1 LSPELYCPFTELI
14 IGIMKFI
21 AIFVLVLVA
30 TEAYTEP
37 VDAKCIE
44 ALEQIRR
51 SFSGI
56 NDQYTALGEK
66 YIKELEA
73 LDGIACT
80 TLARRILKNTY
91 GLRLQSE
98 DAVVVKIIMDPSG
111 NILSPFCTAA
121 LKSGVQTI
129 IKIKGA
135 FSGGLNK
142 DAIMRELAAIGVS
155 SANIVA
161 ACK

>member
-1 LSPELYCPFTELI
+1 
-14 IGIMKFI
+14 MKFI

-30 TEAYTEP
+30 TGAYTEP

-44 ALEQIRR
+44 ALEEIRR

-91 GLRLQSE
+91 GLKLQSE
-98 DAVVVKIIMDPSG
+98 DAVVVDPSG

>member
-1 LSPELYCPFTELI
+1 
-14 IGIMKFI
+14 MKFI

-44 ALEQIRR
+44 ALEEIRR

-98 DAVVVKIIMDPSG
+98 DAVVVDPFWQHL
-111 NILSPFCTAA
+111 IAFLHCCPEERCTNHHQNQGCFQWR
-121 LKSGVQTI
+121 SQQGRYHE
-129 IKIKGA
+129 G
-135 FSGGLNK
+135 
-142 DAIMRELAAIGVS
+142 IGRNRCVLCQHRS
-155 SANIVA
+155 CLQVV
-161 ACK
+161 

>member
-1 LSPELYCPFTELI
+1 
-14 IGIMKFI
+14 MKFI

-98 DAVVVKIIMDPSG
+98 DAVVVDPSG

>member
-1 LSPELYCPFTELI
+1 
-14 IGIMKFI
+14 MKFI

-30 TEAYTEP
+30 TGAYTEH

-44 ALEQIRR
+44 ALEEIRR

-91 GLRLQSE
+91 GLKLQSE
-98 DAVVVKIIMDPSG
+98 DAVVVDPSG
-111 NILSPFCTAA
+111 NILSPFCAAA

>member
-1 LSPELYCPFTELI
+1 
-14 IGIMKFI
+14 MKFI

-30 TEAYTEP
+30 TGAYTEP

-44 ALEQIRR
+44 ALEEIRR

-91 GLRLQSE
+91 GLKLQSE
-98 DAVVVKIIMDPSG
+98 DAVVVDPSG

-142 DAIMRELAAIGVS
+142 DAIMGELAAIGVS

>member
-1 LSPELYCPFTELI
+1 
-14 IGIMKFI
+14 MKFI

-44 ALEQIRR
+44 ALEEIRR

-98 DAVVVKIIMDPSG
+98 DAVVVDPSG

>member
-1 LSPELYCPFTELI
+1 
-14 IGIMKFI
+14 MKFI
-21 AIFVLVLVA
+21 AIFVIVLVA

-98 DAVVVKIIMDPSG
+98 DAVVVDPSG